1 MNARIDEWS
10 DGWMHKLMN
19 GWLDARMDGWT
30 DIRMDGWME
39 TILRNKH
46 PKSNIDEMF
55 M

>member
-39 TILRNKH
+39 TILRNEH
-46 PKSNIDEMF
+46 PKSNIDETF